1 VIRVDQQGTEVRVW
15 VAPET
20 LDAALQPSAKPK
32 TEPKPPRR

>member
-1 VIRVDQQGTEVRVW
+1 VW